1 LQIIINYDYACF
13 RCPIQQK
20 DRNCLRIGISP
31 DATLAYIDVLYDEGR
46 YNIKTKPL
54 CPIGQVKLPVS
65 FKLAGLG
72 TYCSPYYI
80 DTNDLI
86 LQAVPQTD
94 VPSSFINEAW
104 ILFIVELN
112 IILRSVQAD
121 ALNIGILQ
129 LMKFVN
135 SKKNTAHLG
144 GLHINICTFSNIY
157 IYDNNNNSNN
167 SRISQQ
173 SSRNSKS
180 DDNQNE
186 LPEKLKLK
194 HEIFT
199 TNRESFSSGN
209 IFTDFIDFIND
220 KFIKKKDNNND
231 NIKSNVTTIIDHDH
245 VVENILHHGH
255 NYNDNDNDNHKNHN
269 NRSISSSS
277 SRSLHNDRSSNSN
290 IQVTDN
296 TEMSFLNRISSLLSS
311 FFYSKF
317 DYNDLCGKNLSFD
330 EMCSATRQGQLC
342 LGEIY

>member
-157 IYDNNNNSNN
+157 IDPISNNNSSNDYDKTYDNYNN
-167 SRISQQ
+167 YNRD
-173 SSRNSKS
+173 SKS
-180 DDNQNE
+180 DDDNINQNQQHDLKANE
-186 LPEKLKLK
+186 DQQKSKLK
-194 HEIFT
+194 HETFA
-199 TNRESFSSGN
+199 
-209 IFTDFIDFIND
+209 TDRN
-220 KFIKKKDNNND
+220 
-231 NIKSNVTTIIDHDH
+231 
-245 VVENILHHGH
+245 
-255 NYNDNDNDNHKNHN
+255 
-269 NRSISSSS
+269 
-277 SRSLHNDRSSNSN
+277 
-290 IQVTDN
+290 
-296 TEMSFLNRISSLLSS
+296 
-311 FFYSKF
+311 
-317 DYNDLCGKNLSFD
+317 
-330 EMCSATRQGQLC
+330 
-342 LGEIY
+342 